1 MEISA
6 SQNTTPP
13 SAASS
18 TVGTI
23 YDPKTGASKA
33 TDPNKDR
40 DNFLFLL
47 TTQLKNQDPTN
58 PTDTNQVTQQIALLS
73 QVEQQTK
80 SNSFLEKLVGMYTQ
94 SQANTAVNYIGRQVE
109 AAGNKG
115 ELKNSKASFVY
126 TLPAGVDK
134 TTVNIFDADKKL
146 VYSGNGTTIA
156 GRNTV
161 IWDGSN
167 STNGTQM
174 KDGAYTFEVQ
184 AKDANNKDVETT
196 TLTTGTVYAVETKD
210 GVNSLSLGSFS
221 IPLDTILSVY
231 NPTIIANAQ

>member
-1 MEISA
+1 MS
-6 SQNTTPP
+6 TPP
-13 SAASS
+13 VSS
-18 TVGTI
+18 TPGTV
-23 YDPKTGASKA
+23 YDPKTGKPQSASA
-33 TDPNKDR
+33 NKDR
-40 DNFLFLL
+40 DNFLLLL

-80 SNSFLEKLVGMYTQ
+80 SNQFLEKLVNMFTLN
-94 SQANTAVNYIGRQVE
+94 QAQDAVGYIGRQVD
-109 AAGNKG
+109 AAGSKG
-115 ELKNSKASFVY
+115 ELADGKASFVY

-134 TTVNIFDADKKL
+134 ATVNIFAPDGRL

-167 STNGTQM
+167 SVTGATM
-174 KDGAYTFEVQ
+174 PEGAYTFQVKAVDLRNKEVE
-184 AKDANNKDVETT
+184 AT
-196 TLTTGTVYAVETKD
+196 TLSTGIVRAVETKE

-221 IPLDTILSVY
+221 IPLDSIISVY
-231 NPTIIANAQ
+231 NPPIISPAA